1 MDAEGRPLTV
11 AVLGAG
17 ARGAGFGGVLA
28 QWPERARVVAVA
40 EPRREVR
47 QRFAQ
52 VHHLAKDQVFADW
65 RDLLDRP
72 RLADMAIV
80 ALPDRQHADAAIGLS
95 NRGYHLLVESPMATD
110 WPGCL
115 AVADTIRRN
124 GTVLS
129 VGHVLR
135 YAPYERTIKRLVD
148 QGAIGDIVAIDHIA
162 PIGFQHFAHSFVRG
176 NWAQE
181 GQSSFILLGFA
192 GHDIDW
198 LLDLVGVPAK
208 RVSSHGSLTYFRP
221 ESAPP
226 QAADRCVTCPIER
239 ACPYSAPRVYRR
251 GQPLPEA
258 GIGSALADIVT
269 GGDPS
274 PAALDRALATGP
286 YGRCVYRCD
295 NDAPDHQA
303 VSIEFANGVTAAL
316 TVTAFTPMSNRR
328 TIIFGTLGQLT
339 GDSDTIEVFDFR
351 SGRTTVIDVMR
362 GRTRAMFTRGTVEYR
377 LLDAF
382 VNALRDG
389 RRELIVSDLDST
401 LRGQWLVFAAD
412 ESRRQGRAIDL
423 DGYPLD
429 AEQRLID
436 HIRTGD
442 RSGADQ
448 LIGQLLGALYL
459 NSAGDFQAVLDGAA
473 DLVTLFTRA
482 AVEGGADAT
491 VVFGEKAA
499 LTRKLAGF
507 TTVDEVSTFLVD
519 AFNRFVG
526 YIFDFS
532 HADHANALRR
542 AVAYIQDHYA
552 ERIRLAD
559 VAQAAFLSPAYL
571 SQVFKAKMG
580 QTFTDYLADVRIDHG
595 KELLAKTATPISE
608 IATRVGF
615 TDQSHFT
622 KVFTRLT
629 GTSPA
634 RFRRSGA

>member
-1 MDAEGRPLTV
+1 MPTRAPLTV
-11 AVLGAG
+11 AILGAG

-40 EPRREVR
+40 EPRRDVR

-52 VHHLAKDQVFADW
+52 VHGLSPDQVLADW

-95 NRGYHLLVESPMATD
+95 NLGYHLLVESPMATD
-110 WPGCL
+110 WAGCL
-115 AVADTIRRN
+115 AVADSIRRN
-124 GTVLS
+124 GTILS

-135 YAPYERTIKRLVD
+135 YAPYERTVKRLLAK
-148 QGAIGDIVAIDHIA
+148 GAIGDVVAIDHIA
-162 PIGFQHFAHSFVRG
+162 PVGFEHFAHSFVRG
-176 NWAQE
+176 NWAQQ

-192 GHDIDW
+192 GHDVDW
-198 LLDLVGVPAK
+198 LLDLVGAPAK
-208 RVSSHGSLTYFRP
+208 RVSGHGSLTYFRP

-226 QAADRCVTCPIER
+226 RAADRCV
-239 ACPYSAPRVYRR
+239 ACPVEPACLYSAPRLYGR
-251 GQPLPEA
+251 GRPA
-258 GIGSALADIVT
+258 ASGIGGELARIVT

-286 YGRCVYRCD
+286 YGRCVYHCD
-295 NDAPDHQA
+295 NDAPDHQV
-303 VSIEFANGVTAAL
+303 VSIEFTNGVTAAL
-316 TVTAFTPMSNRR
+316 TVTAFTPMSNRH
-328 TIIFGTLGQLT
+328 TVIFGTLGQLT
-339 GDSDTIEVFDFR
+339 GNSETIEVYDFR
-351 SGRTTVIDVMR
+351 TGRTTVFDIRR
-362 GRTRAMFTRGTVEYR
+362 GMTRAIFSRGSAEWR

-382 VNALRDG
+382 VDALLHDRRD
-389 RRELIVSDLDST
+389 LIVSDLDST

-459 NSAGDFQAVLDGAA
+459 NSAGDFAAVLEGAT
-473 DLVTLFTRA
+473 DLVTLFTKA
-482 AVEGGADAT
+482 AVEGGADAA

-499 LTRKLAGF
+499 LTRTLAGF
-507 TTVDEVSTFLVD
+507 TTLDEVSTFLVD

-542 AVAYIQDHYA
+542 AVAFIQDHYA

-559 VAQAAFLSPAYL
+559 VAQAAWLSPAYL
-571 SQVFKAKMG
+571 SQVFKARMG
-580 QTFTDYLADVRIDHG
+580 KTFTDYLAEVRIEHG
-595 KELLAKTATPISE
+595 KELLARTATPIAE
-608 IATRVGF
+608 IAGRVGF

-622 KVFTRLT
+622 KVFTKLT